1 MDEILRLRLRMT
13 RLSVVGCTGKY
24 ARRTPKISI
33 VNLPRA
39 MRGLT
44 LVVTLTLAITEVWY
58 LPATA
63 EPAAQASPTA
73 GTPVARDGVAFSG
86 S

>member
-1 MDEILRLRLRMT
+1 
-13 RLSVVGCTGKY
+13 
-24 ARRTPKISI
+24 
-33 VNLPRA
+33 

-73 GTPVARDGVAFSG
+73 GTPVARDRVAFSG